1 LHDVCKTHD
10 YELTRIREIKP
21 TAFFFYSQHEV
32 FNVGKTKT
40 TQEKA
45 PAHPG
50 SPVPAGTDLGLPR
63 EFPGAIYFGKE
74 EEEAALRVIR
84 NQSPFRYYGP
94 RCGFE
99 VKEFEAEFSQFIT
112 SEPGKPWPE
121 QGDYFVTAVN
131 SGTGALEVALDA
143 LGVGCGDEVIT
154 QGFMWISTISAIVRN
169 RAIPVLVDSD
179 KTMNMDPDALKKK
192 ITDRTKAIIPVPML
206 GGCARIGKIRV
217 LEDNAQS
224 LGAHATG
231 RQGSTIAGKEGV
243 YRLGTFGDISIFSL
257 QINKNIT
264 AGEGGMI
271 VTKDKALY
279 KRVEALHNAGF
290 TKEIGVPAKNW
301 YGDEPLGWGQGR
313 RMTEMQAAIALVQL
327 KKIDM
332 ILAHMR
338 GSHDRIEARVK
349 MLGLEPRARADAV
362 NPGDT
367 GYYCIFY
374 LPWHDVTDTLKI
386 KKGRAIAA
394 ALDEY
399 GLHPWFMH
407 DFEIHV
413 YYNIP
418 QLVGKWPANNGCP
431 WNCTRNAFH
440 TEQKYDRG
448 TLPHLDELFVTSVGI
463 NIPSQL
469 TPEHEARIAAVL
481 EDIHLKFIK
490 NT

>member
-1 LHDVCKTHD
+1 LIVAKGKAKP
-10 YELTRIREIKP
+10 EIEKSARESILP
-21 TAFFFYSQHEV
+21 E
-32 FNVGKTKT
+32 
-40 TQEKA
+40 ER
-45 PAHPG
+45 
-50 SPVPAGTDLGLPR
+50 DLGLPK
-63 EFPGAIYFGKE
+63 EFPGAIHYGKD
-74 EEEAALRVIR
+74 EEEAVLRVMR

-99 VKEFEAEFSQFIT
+99 VKQFEAEFARFIS

-121 QGDYFVTAVN
+121 QSEYLVTAVN

-154 QGFMWISTISAIVRN
+154 QGFMWVSTIGAIVRN

-179 KTMNMDPDALKKK
+179 DTMNMDPIALKEK
-192 ITDRTKAIIPVPML
+192 ITDRTKIVIPVPML
-206 GGCARIGKIRV
+206 GGCTRIGKIMEVVRESNRDRARRKLPPIRV

-224 LGAHATG
+224 LGAHAAG
-231 RQGSTIAGKEGV
+231 CQGSTTAGKEGT
-243 YRLGTFGDISIFSL
+243 YRIGTFGDVSIFSL

-271 VTKDKALY
+271 VTRDKALY
-279 KRVEALHNAGF
+279 QRIEALHNAGF
-290 TKEIGVPAKNW
+290 AKALDTPSKNW
-301 YGDEPLGWGQGR
+301 YGDEPLGWGHGR
-313 RMTEMQAAIALVQL
+313 RMTEMQAAIARVQL
-327 KKIDM
+327 KKLDSIIDR
-332 ILAHMR
+332 MR
-338 GSHDRIEARVK
+338 GSHDRIEASVK
-349 MLGLEPRARADAV
+349 QLGLVPRARADAA

-374 LPWHDVTDTLKI
+374 LPWHDLPDDVKI
-386 KKGRAIAA
+386 KRGRAIAA
-394 ALDEY
+394 ALDVY

-418 QLVGKWPANNGCP
+418 QLVEKWPMNNGCP

-440 TEQKYDRG
+440 AEHHYGRG

-463 NIPSQL
+463 NVPSQL
-469 TPEHEARIAAVL
+469 TKENEAKIAAVL
-481 EDIHLKFIK
+481 DAVYDKYIK
-490 NT
+490 HA